1 MIKLQ
6 LIGYLGRDAVQREAN
21 GATVLR
27 FSVAHTERFKN
38 QQGVQ
43 QEKTTWVECALWER
57 DSLAPYLLQ
66 GTQVYVEG
74 FPGVEAYNGKDGET
88 IAQLQL
94 RVWNIQLLSSGSR
107 RDERQRQ
114 MAAAGPDEGGAEDQ
128 PSEDL
133 PF

>member
-6 LIGYLGRDAVQREAN
+6 LIGYLGKDAIQREAN
-21 GATVLR
+21 GKTVLSFR
-27 FSVAHTERFKN
+27 VAHTERFKN

-43 QEKTTWVECALWER
+43 QEKTTWVDCALWER
-57 DSLAPYLLQ
+57 DNLAPYLVQ

-74 FPGVEAYNGKDGET
+74 FPTVDVFSNRSGET
-88 IAQLQL
+88 VGQLQL
-94 RVWNIQLLSSGSR
+94 RVLNIQLLSPAR

-114 MAAAGPDEGGAEDQ
+114 TAAAGEEDDDVLDQ
-128 PSEDL
+128 PSDDL